1 MTISSHAK
9 RWITG
14 LSLVP
19 LLVFWLGWGNSLLFA
34 LLVAL
39 ACMTAL
45 WEYFRMTLGANA
57 ASCHLPP
64 PTAVG
69 FIAGLAVLWA
79 GHINEPAFYALILAF
94 DMVAAGLWVLLRY
107 PEDASVVQKAAFQVQ
122 GVIYIPVLLS
132 SLMYVRGSENGRL
145 WIFFILVIVFA
156 GDIGAYY
163 AGSYLGRH
171 KLCPAVSPNKTVEGS
186 VGGLLANVLAGG
198 VMKALLLPMLAWAP
212 CVAMFLCVGAAGQI
226 GDLFESAL
234 KRSVQVKDSG
244 GLLPGHG
251 GMLDRIDALL
261 FAAPVAFIFKKF
273 ILG

>member
-1 MTISSHAK
+1 MIFSSHAK

-14 LSLVP
+14 LSLLP
-19 LLVFWLGWGNSLLFA
+19 LLIFWLGWGNPLMFA

-39 ACMTAL
+39 ACMAAM
-45 WEYFRMTLGANA
+45 WEYFRMTLGAG
-57 ASCHLPP
+57 
-64 PTAVG
+64 TALSHMPLTVVG
-69 FIAGLAVLWA
+69 FIAGLAVLCTA
-79 GHINEPAFYALILAF
+79 YVNEPWLYVFILALN
-94 DMVAAGLWVLLRY
+94 MMAAGFWVLLRY
-107 PEDASVVQKAAFQVQ
+107 PSGASAVQSASFQVQ

-132 SLMYVRGSENGRL
+132 SLIYVRSSEDGRL
-145 WIFFILVIVFA
+145 WIFFTLVIVFA

-186 VGGLLANVLAGG
+186 AGGLLANVLAGG
-198 VMKALLLPMLAWAP
+198 IMKALLLPSLPWAP
-212 CVAMFLCVGAAGQI
+212 CIAMFLCIGAAGQI

-244 GLLPGHG
+244 NLLPGHG

-261 FAAPVAFIFKKF
+261 FASPIALIFKKY